1 MATGIFGWGQLAHLV
16 EGNWYI
22 WLRIITE
29 ILEYLSFDDRRRVAL
44 VNKTFRYA
52 SLHPV
57 LLRRELFVYTAPVQR
72 LRVDDRR
79 RRFKDF
85 KTTALREPWRKLICL
100 KFHGSNR
107 SDFGKAFGNVGGW
120 PPSVVSLHLDSLNWL
135 ADSFLDAITG
145 SCVRL
150 EELRLENIG
159 RLCFADKPRR
169 PMLVLR
175 SVRFDKVGVS
185 DECFNVLMACAPNVT
200 DVGINNCQTYDWLD
214 PVHAAVAGISNVGL
228 SDSNIIGYLQSTAA
242 GTVDSLRLNL
252 CCHIFGEIRSRSLR
266 LKSLLLSQNK
276 PYLNT
281 RRMINYEK
289 LESAL
294 ALQVSLQWLEINH
307 LPARLVGAVSR
318 LHNLRHLTLNLTIGH
333 ADMECL
339 REFVESLRDMKRI
352 RTLAVNRVV
361 ETSMDVGLNAVL
373 QTFAIPECAF
383 ESLTSLDCSLDS
395 SLCVLRTGKRLS
407 SLRIRNGDI
416 LSAGDL
422 QLLFENLIGLRHL
435 WIDNCLCLDDDIMSG
450 LPVSNLKG
458 ISIKYFTAGNIRAM
472 SD

>member
-1 MATGIFGWGQLAHLV
+1 
-16 EGNWYI
+16 
-22 WLRIITE
+22 
-29 ILEYLSFDDRRRVAL
+29 
-44 VNKTFRYA
+44 
-52 SLHPV
+52 
-57 LLRRELFVYTAPVQR
+57 
-72 LRVDDRR
+72 
-79 RRFKDF
+79 
-85 KTTALREPWRKLICL
+85 
-100 KFHGSNR
+100 
-107 SDFGKAFGNVGGW
+107 
-120 PPSVVSLHLDSLNWL
+120 
-135 ADSFLDAITG
+135 
-145 SCVRL
+145 
-150 EELRLENIG
+150 
-159 RLCFADKPRR
+159 
-169 PMLVLR
+169 
-175 SVRFDKVGVS
+175 
-185 DECFNVLMACAPNVT
+185 
-200 DVGINNCQTYDWLD
+200 
-214 PVHAAVAGISNVGL
+214 
-228 SDSNIIGYLQSTAA
+228 
-242 GTVDSLRLNL
+242 
-252 CCHIFGEIRSRSLR
+252 
-266 LKSLLLSQNK
+266 
-276 PYLNT
+276 
-281 RRMINYEK
+281 MINYEK

-458 ISIKYFTAGNIRAM
+458 LISLKIFNANLTHRCLPHIKFLHLNILVINNMSLEPCVALNDLSDFHYCLKKFSRFVPALTQLELQLYCDQIMFKKLRFESLFYSDTKTMFKSYFKVLKSLVLLYRYT
-472 SD
+472 